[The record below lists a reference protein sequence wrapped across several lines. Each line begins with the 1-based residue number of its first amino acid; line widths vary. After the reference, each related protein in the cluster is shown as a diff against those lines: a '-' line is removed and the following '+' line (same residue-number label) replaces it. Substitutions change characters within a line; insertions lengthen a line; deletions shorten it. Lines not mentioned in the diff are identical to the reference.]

1 MSYLSDDWV
10 RSSIL
15 TAMNIPLVT
24 IPSTGGTTTISAST
38 LRLQITGTLN
48 HTIRMYDATT
58 VPQGRSLYVWNESLN
73 TVTFLNQSNAILFFL
88 EPQCVANIYL
98 LDNTTTDGYWK
109 DSIVFPIESDMLEMK
124 EDWLASNTTGQNGW
138 TISNSGGGSA
148 VALGTSLANHWGII
162 TLNCGTTN
170 NGDAAVNAGIITM
183 LYGAGTSIFEA
194 NFFIETQPSAT
205 ENSKFWVGTGDVLTE
220 AEMVDGVYLRI
231 DRSVSTTNWVLG
243 TSNNSNRTNQVTGTA
258 FTAGWHT
265 VRIEVNYA
273 GTEVLYYLDGVYLG
287 SVTTNIPTGTGR
299 VFGPVFKI
307 ANAATTVTA
316 TRMFVDY
323 CHVRAYLNR

>member
-1 MSYLSDDWV
+1 MSYLSDDFV

-15 TAMNIPLVT
+15 AAMNIPLVT

-38 LRLQITGTLN
+38 LRLQVTGTLN

-73 TVTFLNQSNAILFFL
+73 TVTFVNQSNTILFFL

-98 LDNTTTDGYWK
+98 LDNTTPDGYWK
-109 DSIVFPIESDMLEMK
+109 DSIVFPIEDSMLEMK
-124 EDWLASNTTGQNGW
+124 EDWLSSNTTGQNGW
-138 TISNSGGGSA
+138 TISNSGGGSS
-148 VALGTSLANHWGII
+148 VAIGTSLANHWGII
-162 TLNCGTTN
+162 VMNCGTSN
-170 NGDAAVNAGIITM
+170 NGDAATHAGIINC
-183 LYGAGTSIFEA
+183 LYGAGTSILEA
-194 NFFIETQPSAT
+194 NFFLETQPSAT
-205 ENSKFWVGTGDVLTE
+205 ENSKIWVGTGDVLTE

-231 DRSVSTTNWVLG
+231 DRAVSTTNWVLG
-243 TSNNSNRTNQVTGTA
+243 TSNNSVRTNVVTGTA

-265 VRIEVNYA
+265 VRIEVNYL
-273 GTEVLYYLDGVYLG
+273 GTAVFYYLDELLLG

-299 VFGPVFKI
+299 VFGPLFKI
-307 ANAATTVTA
+307 ANASATLTA
-316 TRMFVDY
+316 SRLWVDY